1 MMSVML
7 SASEERDYCP
17 QPTIGILQ
25 AKNLTDLKY
34 SKWKIKSINQALL
47 QQKSEIKKN
56 CAKEITSFFRG
67 GLFQF
72 LTIIDHSVLS
82 PSLTGLLKIYW
93 LFLVVLLVHVVPVVQ
108 FGQVISQWKCLAC
121 WFWSSQLRPWCYK
134 DCWNWSCGVILCGQ
148 KC

>member
-1 MMSVML
+1 MKNKSSASSPILAILAAFLMMSVML

-47 QQKSEIKKN
+47 QQKSEIKIN

-67 GLFQF
+67 GSFQF
-72 LTIIDHSVLS
+72 LTIIDHSILS
-82 PSLTGLLKIYW
+82 PSLTSLLKIY
-93 LFLVVLLVHVVPVVQ
+93 
-108 FGQVISQWKCLAC
+108 
-121 WFWSSQLRPWCYK
+121 
-134 DCWNWSCGVILCGQ
+134 
-148 KC
+148 